1 MSHIYT
7 SADQLIGRTPLLEL
21 THLEKKYGLKARILA
36 KLEYLNPAGSVKD
49 RIARAMID
57 DAEARGL
64 LHEGSV
70 IIEPTSGNT
79 GIGLA
84 SVAAAR
90 GYRVIIVMPETMSV
104 ERRQL
109 MKAYG
114 AELVLTEGA
123 KGMKGA
129 IAKADELSHEIPGSF
144 VPGQFVNA
152 ANPKAHFETTGP
164 EIWQDTEGHVDILV
178 CMAGTGGT
186 GFGTAS
192 YLRSRNPNLQVVLV
206 QPHPDSRLTPE
217 HPDAQIIDGVLP
229 AYDVPESALSDYL
242 RPDWSD
248 ACINVRTEEAY
259 ETAHE
264 VLRAEGLFLGT
275 SAAAALHAAVQVGRR
290 PENQGKNIVVIVPDN
305 GMKYLSAPM
314 YRQK

>member
-1 MSHIYT
+1 MPFLMIRNDITKVAADAIVNPANRNLLQGSGTSRAIYQAAGEQELT
-7 SADQLIGRTPLLEL
+7 AACEAIGRCDLGRAVCTPAFGLSAKYVFHAVCPAWHGGGFGEAEQLAGAYHSALELAAECHCESVAFPLL
-21 THLEKKYGLKARILA
+21 
-36 KLEYLNPAGSVKD
+36 S
-49 RIARAMID
+49 
-57 DAEARGL
+57 
-64 LHEGSV
+64 
-70 IIEPTSGNT
+70 SGN
-79 GIGLA
+79 
-84 SVAAAR
+84 
-90 GYRVIIVMPETMSV
+90 
-104 ERRQL
+104 
-109 MKAYG
+109 YG
-114 AELVLTEGA
+114 
-123 KGMKGA
+123 
-129 IAKADELSHEIPGSF
+129 
-144 VPGQFVNA
+144 
-152 ANPKAHFETTGP
+152 
-164 EIWQDTEGHVDILV
+164 
-178 CMAGTGGT
+178 
-186 GFGTAS
+186 

-305 GMKYLSAPM
+305 GMKYLSTPM